1 MIFII
6 NAAKIKKVLIVT
18 KKLFIFIKQKTLCVE
33 TLCFALNFTKKSK
46 RLQCFKVLIECF
58 LHSSKA
64 RCYVVFERKLRKIG
78 STDLS
83 GLSDDLLTV

>member
-46 RLQCFKVLIECF
+46 RLQCFNVLIECF
-58 LHSSKA
+58 LRSSTQN
-64 RCYVVFERKLRKIG
+64 RFDRLVRSVR
-78 STDLS
+78 
-83 GLSDDLLTV
+83 